1 MSTQYRPITAI
12 TMGDPAGIGPEIVVG
27 TMLSEEIHDC
37 CRPFV
42 IGSIAIME
50 RAAKVLGK
58 ELKYNKIEDP
68 SEAKYEFGTVDI
80 IETGD
85 YDTDS
90 IEWGKVQALAGQMAV
105 DWIMKSIELG
115 EAGKIDAVSTA
126 PIHKGAIKLI
136 GVKEPGH
143 TEIYQNV
150 THSPYALTMFSCHKL
165 RVFFVSRHMSLVDA
179 CHYATKDVILE
190 DVINIDK
197 ELRKVGIENP
207 LIAVAGLNPHNGD
220 NGLFG
225 REEIDEI
232 EPAVKAAQ
240 EKGINAIGP
249 CPADSV
255 FHIGKSGKF
264 DAILSLYHDQG
275 HIACKTLDFGVIVGL
290 IVGKIC
296 GPEGFLGIAPFV
308 LIATITNSNGS
319 LYISLSSQFG
329 NATDTGAIS
338 ILSLNDGPFFTLI
351 ALGATGLA
359 NIPIKS
365 LIAVL
370 VPLLIGFIWGN
381 LDKGFR
387 DACKTA
393 QPIVTFFMTISIG
406 AKTDIKTILT
416 AGASGIV
423 LGLIS
428 AATAV
433 IFFFVINLLLPKK
446 ERNAMGAAIGT
457 TALNSAM
464 TPAAV
469 AEADPSMEGMVSM
482 ATAQCA
488 TASIITLF
496 LCPFITAAFDKW
508 MQKRQKGIYSPEG
521 WAYDKV
527 KAN

>member
-1 MSTQYRPITAI
+1 MSTQYKPITAI

-90 IEWGKVQALAGQMAV
+90 IEWGKVQALAGRMAV

-115 EAGKIDAVSTA
+115 QAGKIDAVSTA

-143 TEIYQNV
+143 TE
-150 THSPYALTMFSCHKL
+150 
-165 RVFFVSRHMSLVDA
+165 
-179 CHYATKDVILE
+179 
-190 DVINIDK
+190 
-197 ELRKVGIENP
+197 
-207 LIAVAGLNPHNGD
+207 
-220 NGLFG
+220 
-225 REEIDEI
+225 
-232 EPAVKAAQ
+232 
-240 EKGINAIGP
+240 
-249 CPADSV
+249 
-255 FHIGKSGKF
+255 
-264 DAILSLYHDQG
+264 
-275 HIACKTLDFGVIVGL
+275 
-290 IVGKIC
+290 
-296 GPEGFLGIAPFV
+296 
-308 LIATITNSNGS
+308 
-319 LYISLSSQFG
+319 
-329 NATDTGAIS
+329 
-338 ILSLNDGPFFTLI
+338 
-351 ALGATGLA
+351 
-359 NIPIKS
+359 
-365 LIAVL
+365 
-370 VPLLIGFIWGN
+370 
-381 LDKGFR
+381 
-387 DACKTA
+387 
-393 QPIVTFFMTISIG
+393 
-406 AKTDIKTILT
+406 
-416 AGASGIV
+416 
-423 LGLIS
+423 
-428 AATAV
+428 
-433 IFFFVINLLLPKK
+433 
-446 ERNAMGAAIGT
+446 
-457 TALNSAM
+457 
-464 TPAAV
+464 
-469 AEADPSMEGMVSM
+469 MVSM